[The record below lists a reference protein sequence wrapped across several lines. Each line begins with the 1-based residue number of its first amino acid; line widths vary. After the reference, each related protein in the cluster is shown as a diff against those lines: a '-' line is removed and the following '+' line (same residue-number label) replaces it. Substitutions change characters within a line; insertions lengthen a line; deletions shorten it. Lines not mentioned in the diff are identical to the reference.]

1 MFTLQNS
8 MGLYLMSMGPSRHD
22 YSFTKDKELALTF
35 SDEKD
40 AENKQTKLRI
50 YNLKIV
56 EIENT
61 AVKQ

>member
-1 MFTLQNS
+1 
-8 MGLYLMSMGPSRHD
+8 MSMGPSRHD